1 MVKCK
6 SLPILGGVVACLCVI
21 AFICVRNHVLR
32 GQSAVVLI
40 QSQPETQSH
49 TPSPIRYG
57 KLELPVHI
65 SIDLAQTENTG
76 LPVTLVTTV
85 STELSV
91 RSGTLTLK
99 IPQIDDAP
107 ERTQVLWS
115 AGHPGLVAE
124 TAEYTLGVLPE
135 GRYQAIAFFEFTL
148 DREGAEKRTLSRSL
162 YLDVRPDT
170 IFSSNV
176 SFRQIDRLAL
186 QRDLDE
192 RIFTRLE
199 RELKTTERKRV
210 LRELTLLEAG
220 DPAIMRQKIR
230 ELRTAEPD
238 VARRMIALNR
248 TQTEPMNEIGTGKK
262 NPQVLAPDSE
272 SEFVRPPWVSHR
284 GQPAFEQTVP
294 VPERLKR

>member
-1 MVKCK
+1 MVKSK
-6 SLPILGGVVACLCVI
+6 SLPILGGVVACLGVI
-21 AFICVRNHVLR
+21 ALVCACDHVLR
-32 GQSAVVLI
+32 GQPVRVSI
-40 QSQPETQSH
+40 QSRPETQSD
-49 TPSPIRYG
+49 TPSPVRYG

-65 SIDLAQTENTG
+65 SIDLAQTKNTG
-76 LPVTLVTTV
+76 LPVTLITTV
-85 STELSV
+85 STELPV
-91 RSGTLTLK
+91 KSGALTLK
-99 IPQIDDAP
+99 IPPIHDDP
-107 ERTQVLWS
+107 ERTEALWT
-115 AGHPGLVAE
+115 AGHPGLVSE
-124 TAEYTLGVLPE
+124 TAEYTLGFLPE

-148 DREGAEKRTLSRSL
+148 DREGAEKRTLSKSL

-170 IFSSNV
+170 ILSSNV

-199 RELKTTERKRV
+199 RELKTTDRKRV

-230 ELRTAEPD
+230 ELRASEPD

-248 TQTEPMNEIGTGKK
+248 THSEPTNEIGTG
-262 NPQVLAPDSE
+262 NTDQAPAPDSL
-272 SEFVRPPWVSHR
+272 SEFVRPPSLNHR
-284 GQPAFEQTVP
+284 GQPASEEAVP